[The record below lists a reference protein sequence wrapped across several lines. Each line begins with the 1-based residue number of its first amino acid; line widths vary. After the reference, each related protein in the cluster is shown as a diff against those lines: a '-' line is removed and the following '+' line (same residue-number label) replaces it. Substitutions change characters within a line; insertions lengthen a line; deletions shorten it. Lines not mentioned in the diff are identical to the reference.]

1 MKADV
6 LTKRAR
12 PFRKPAATGSSSWGN
27 GSLARRSRVQFDLC
41 LHSKRPPG
49 FRPAPV
55 REFYFVTFPL
65 FVIRYPLMKYC
76 RFELNG
82 SAHYG
87 LVESTAGA
95 GEDEI
100 TRLLL
105 QPPQDS
111 GGDVEGLPSRRID
124 RIPLSQASLLPP
136 VQPSKIVCVGRN
148 YREHA
153 AELGNE
159 VPTEPLLFFKPPS
172 SLLPTGGTIFRP
184 AVSERT
190 DYEGEL
196 GVVIARRCHRL
207 PSNDDVRPYILG
219 YTCVNDFTARDLQ
232 KKDGQWVRAK
242 GFDTFCPVGPLVTDA
257 VDPWTGVQVE
267 TRVNGQVRQSGNTR
281 DFIFPLDVLIRYIS
295 QILTLEPG
303 DLIATGTPQGV
314 GPVIAGD
321 AIEVSIDGIGRL
333 RNPVADQP

>member
-1 MKADV
+1 
-6 LTKRAR
+6 
-12 PFRKPAATGSSSWGN
+12 
-27 GSLARRSRVQFDLC
+27 
-41 LHSKRPPG
+41 
-49 FRPAPV
+49 
-55 REFYFVTFPL
+55 
-65 FVIRYPLMKYC
+65 MKYC
-76 RFELNG
+76 RFNLNG

-87 LVESTAGA
+87 LVESADNDNNNNEA
-95 GEDEI
+95 EI

-105 QPPQDS
+105 QSPQESD
-111 GGDVEGLPSRRID
+111 GDVEGLPSRRMD
-124 RIPLSQASLLPP
+124 RIPLAQASLLPP

-172 SLLPTGGTIFRP
+172 SLLSPGGTILRP
-184 AVSERT
+184 KVSERT

-207 PSNDDVRPYILG
+207 VDSEDVRPYILG

-232 KKDGQWVRAK
+232 KKEPQWVRGK
-242 GFDTFCPVGPLVTDA
+242 GFDTFCPVGPLVTDGL
-257 VDPWTGVQVE
+257 DPWTGVQVE
-267 TRVNGQVRQSGNTR
+267 TRVNGEVRQSGSTK

-295 QILTLEPG
+295 QIMTLEPG

-314 GPVIAGD
+314 GPVVSGD
-321 AIEVSIDGIGRL
+321 VIEVSIEDIGGL
-333 RNPVADQP
+333 RNPVADQS